1 MQELEDRQRI
11 KQLLSLTRPGGQHV
25 VYQQENMTHS
35 SVILPPQQRSKS
47 PGAKGRDAG
56 ERILRTVYL
65 PAPQTEP
72 LSLKCDALQAQL
84 HEQV

>member
-1 MQELEDRQRI
+1 M
-11 KQLLSLTRPGGQHV
+11 

-47 PGAKGRDAG
+47 PGAKGREAG

-65 PAPQTEP
+65 PSPQTEP
-72 LSLKCDALQAQL
+72 LSLKCEALQAQL
-84 HEQV
+84 QEQVRADNTLLTVV